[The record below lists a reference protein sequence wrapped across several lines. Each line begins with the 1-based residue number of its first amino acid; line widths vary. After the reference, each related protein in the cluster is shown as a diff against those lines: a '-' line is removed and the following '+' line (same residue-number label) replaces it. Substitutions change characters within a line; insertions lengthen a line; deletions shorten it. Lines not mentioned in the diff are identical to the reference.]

1 MDTILELLGY
11 DFFQKAIYASLLTG
25 VICGIIGTYIVVK
38 RIVFI
43 SGGIT
48 HASFGG
54 IGMAYYFGISP
65 ILGATIFAIASAIG
79 IQNISENKKLRE
91 DSMIGILWAT
101 GMAIGILF
109 IFLTPGY
116 APNLMTYLFGSILTV
131 SYTQINLM
139 IILAI
144 IVLSLFI
151 IFHRSIFYIA
161 FDNEYAKTH
170 NLPVKTFN
178 TILICLVAL
187 AIVQSINVIG
197 IILAIAYLTIPQAI
211 ASIFYKDFKHL
222 LISSS
227 IICPIG
233 SIIGLFTSA
242 ILNLPP
248 GATIIIV
255 FVILYL
261 LAFIY
266 NKTIRKAIKKSLNS

>member
-1 MDTILELLGY
+1 MNSIIELLGY

-25 VICGIIGTYIVVK
+25 VICGIIGTYIVAK

-54 IGMAYYFGISP
+54 IGMAYYWGLSP

-79 IQNISENKKLRE
+79 IQSISENGKLRE
-91 DSMIGILWAT
+91 DSIIGILWAA

-131 SYTQINLM
+131 SYTQIYLM
-139 IILAI
+139 ISLVI
-144 IVLSLFI
+144 IVI
-151 IFHRSIFYIA
+151 TIFSIFYRPIFYIA

-211 ASIFYKDFKHL
+211 ASLYFKDFKTL
-222 LISSS
+222 LIASA

-242 ILNLPP
+242 VLDFPS
-248 GATIIIV
+248 GATIIMV
-255 FVILYL
+255 FVILYMI
-261 LAFIY
+261 AYSINFI
-266 NKTIRKAIKKSLNS
+266 NIIIRKKA

>member
-1 MDTILELLGY
+1 MNSIIELLEY
-11 DFFQKAIYASLLTG
+11 DFFQKAIYASLFTG
-25 VICGIIGTYIVVK
+25 IVCGLIGTYIVAK

-54 IGMAYYFGISP
+54 IGMAYYWGLSP
-65 ILGATIFAIASAIG
+65 ILGATIFAITSAIG
-79 IQNISENKKLRE
+79 IQNISENSKLRE
-91 DSMIGILWAT
+91 DSMIGILWAA

-131 SYTQINLM
+131 SYTQIYLM
-139 IILAI
+139 LALAI
-144 IVLSLFI
+144 IVI
-151 IFHRSIFYIA
+151 TIFSIFYRSIFYIA

-170 NLPVKTFN
+170 NLPVNTFN

-187 AIVQSINVIG
+187 TIVQSISVIG

-211 ASIFYKDFKHL
+211 AAIYFKDFKHL
-222 LISSS
+222 LIASA

-233 SIIGLFTSA
+233 SIIGLFISA
-242 ILNLPP
+242 LLDFPS
-248 GATIIIV
+248 GATIIMI
-255 FVILYL
+255 FVC
-261 LAFIY
+261 IY
-266 NKTIRKAIKKSLNS
+266 VIAYCSNYINTIIRKR

>member
-1 MDTILELLGY
+1 MNSIIELLGY

-25 VICGIIGTYIVVK
+25 VICGIIGTYIVAK

-54 IGMAYYFGISP
+54 IGMAYYWGMSP

-79 IQNISENKKLRE
+79 IQSISENGKLRE
-91 DSMIGILWAT
+91 DSMIGILWAA

-131 SYTQINLM
+131 SYTQIYLM
-139 IILAI
+139 IALII
-144 IVLSLFI
+144 IVI
-151 IFHRSIFYIA
+151 TIFSIFYRPIFYIA
-161 FDNEYAKTH
+161 FDKEYAKTH

-211 ASIFYKDFKHL
+211 ASLYFKDFKRL
-222 LISSS
+222 LITSA

-242 ILNLPP
+242 LIDLPS
-248 GATIIIV
+248 GATIIMV
-255 FVILYL
+255 FVLLYMI
-261 LAFIY
+261 AYSINFI
-266 NKTIRKAIKKSLNS
+266 NIIIKKKS